1 MIKFLKP
8 QWKTEKNKDI
18 FKSVGFKIK
27 REMNTLRFITAGN
40 VDDGKSTLIG
50 RLLYDSDSIH
60 TDQLG
65 VLKQQTKQEGVEVD
79 LSLITDGLRAER
91 EQGITIDV
99 AYKYFSTQ
107 KRKFIIA
114 DAPGHEQYTRNMITG
129 ASNSDLIII
138 LVDARKGITE
148 QTKRHASI
156 GSLMGI
162 KKAILAINK
171 IDLVDYSEAIFT
183 QIRNDF
189 EQIKSELNYDEIYY
203 IPVSALVGDNIVT
216 KSSATPWYI
225 GKALLETLET
235 IKVDSAIDLES
246 RFQVQWVIRP
256 KDDENHD
263 YRGFSG
269 LVLSGSYSIGDK
281 VKVLPA
287 QLETTIVKIE
297 KNLEIIDTAKAGDNV
312 VLHFEHNIDI
322 SRGDTVVLSN
332 HLPRESNQIDTWV
345 SWLDNAPLQLGK
357 TYLLQHRF
365 KKVRVKVQSVNQKWN
380 INDWKFVPSEEIKLN
395 DIAQI
400 TVKVNQPLYFDAFDK
415 NSKSGNAILID
426 ETSFNTVGA
435 LMFL

>member
-1 MIKFLKP
+1 
-8 QWKTEKNKDI
+8 
-18 FKSVGFKIK
+18 
-27 REMNTLRFITAGN
+27 MNTLRFITAGN

-65 VLKQQTKQEGVEVD
+65 VLKKQTKQEGVDID

-99 AYKYFSTQ
+99 AYKYFSTK

-162 KKAILAINK
+162 KKAIIAINK
-171 IDLVDYSEAIFT
+171 IDLLNYSETTFN
-183 QIRNDF
+183 QIQSDF
-189 EQIKSELNYDEIYY
+189 EAIQSDLNFTEVNY
-203 IPVSALVGDNIVT
+203 IPVSALVGDNIVS
-216 KSSATPWYI
+216 KSENTLWYQ

-235 IKVDSAIDLES
+235 IEVETTEDLAS

-256 KDDENHD
+256 KDEAHHD
-263 YRGFSG
+263 YRGYAG
-269 LVLSGSYSIGDK
+269 LVLSGSYKVGDT
-281 VKVLPA
+281 VIVLPA
-287 QLETTIVKIE
+287 NIATKIVKIE
-297 KNLEIIDTAKAGDNV
+297 KNLESIQVAKAGDNI
-312 VLHFEHNIDI
+312 VLHFENNIDI
-322 SRGDTVVLSN
+322 SRGDSVVLY
-332 HLPRESNQIDTWV
+332 HQLPIESSQIQSWI
-345 SWLDNAPLQLGK
+345 SWLDNTPLQVGK

-365 KKVRVKVQSVNQKWN
+365 KNVRVKIQEVNQKWN
-380 INDWKFVPSEEIKLN
+380 INDWEFTNETEIKLN
-395 DIAQI
+395 DIAQVSLR
-400 TVKVNQPLYFDAFDK
+400 TNQPLFYDAFDK
-415 NSKSGNAILID
+415 NPKSGNAILID
-426 ETSFNTVGA
+426 ETSNNTVGA

>member
-1 MIKFLKP
+1 M
-8 QWKTEKNKDI
+8 KTMK
-18 FKSVGFKIK
+18 
-27 REMNTLRFITAGN
+27 TLRFITAGN

-65 VLKQQTKQEGVEVD
+65 VLQKQTKQEGVDID

-99 AYKYFSTQ
+99 AYKYFSTK

-138 LVDARKGITE
+138 LVDARKGITV

-162 KKAILAINK
+162 KKAIIAVNK
-171 IDLVDYSEAIFT
+171 IDLVNYSEEVFT
-183 QIRNDF
+183 NIKNDF
-189 EQIKSELNYDEIYY
+189 AKISTELLFDEIVY
-203 IPVSALVGDNIVT
+203 IPVSALAGDNIVT
-216 KSSATPWYI
+216 KSSQTPWYS
-225 GKALLETLET
+225 GKALLETLEE
-235 IKVDSAIDLES
+235 IEPKSNINLAS

-256 KDDENHD
+256 KDEENHD
-263 YRGFSG
+263 YRGYAG
-269 LVLSGSYSIGDK
+269 LVLSGKYNVGDK
-281 VKVLPA
+281 VKILPA
-287 QLETTIVKIE
+287 NIETSIVKIE
-297 KNLEIIDTAKAGDNV
+297 INLESVSEVKAGENV
-312 VLHFEHNIDI
+312 VLHFEDNIDI
-322 SRGDTVVLSN
+322 SRGDTVVKFDE
-332 HLPRESNQIDTWV
+332 LPKESNQINTWV

-357 TYLLQHRF
+357 TYILQHRF
-365 KKVRVKVQSVNQKWN
+365 RNVRVKVQAINQKWN
-380 INDWKFVPSEEIKLN
+380 VNDWEFTPAEDIKLN

-400 TVKVNQPLYFDAFDK
+400 SIRTNQPLFFDSFVDNDK
-415 NSKSGNAILID
+415 TGNAILID

-435 LMFL
+435 LMFLEN

>member
-1 MIKFLKP
+1 
-8 QWKTEKNKDI
+8 
-18 FKSVGFKIK
+18 
-27 REMNTLRFITAGN
+27 MNTLRFITAGN

-65 VLKQQTKQEGVEVD
+65 VLKKQTKQEGVDID

-99 AYKYFSTQ
+99 AYKYFSTK

-162 KKAILAINK
+162 KKAIIAINK
-171 IDLVDYSEAIFT
+171 IDLLNYSEATFN
-183 QIRNDF
+183 QIKADF
-189 EQIKSELNYDEIYY
+189 ESIKSGLNFNEIHY

-216 KSSATPWYI
+216 KSENTDWYE
-225 GKALLETLET
+225 GKALLETLESIEVET
-235 IKVDSAIDLES
+235 TEDLAS

-256 KDDENHD
+256 KEEAYHD
-263 YRGFSG
+263 YRGYAG
-269 LVLSGSYSIGDK
+269 LVLSGTYKVGDT
-281 VKVLPA
+281 VIILPA
-287 QLETTIVKIE
+287 NMATKIVKIE
-297 KNLEIIDTAKAGDNV
+297 KNLESIQVAKAGDNI
-312 VLHFEHNIDI
+312 VLHFENNIDI
-322 SRGDTVVLSN
+322 SRGDSVVLYHQLPTESN
-332 HLPRESNQIDTWV
+332 HINSWI
-345 SWLDNAPLQLGK
+345 SWLDNTPLQVGK

-365 KKVRVKVQSVNQKWN
+365 KNVRVKIQEVNQKWN
-380 INDWKFVPSEEIKLN
+380 INDWEFTNEKEIKLN

-400 TVKVNQPLYFDAFDK
+400 RLRTNQPLFYDAFDK
-415 NSKSGNAILID
+415 NPKSGNAILID
-426 ETSFNTVGA
+426 ETSNNTVGA

>member
-1 MIKFLKP
+1 MK
-8 QWKTEKNKDI
+8 
-18 FKSVGFKIK
+18 
-27 REMNTLRFITAGN
+27 TLRFITAGN

-65 VLKQQTKQEGVEVD
+65 VLQKQTKQEGVDID

-99 AYKYFSTQ
+99 AYKYFSTK

-138 LVDARKGITE
+138 LVDARKGITV

-162 KKAILAINK
+162 KKAIIAVNK
-171 IDLVDYSEAIFT
+171 IDLVNYSEEVFT
-183 QIRNDF
+183 NIKNDF
-189 EQIKSELNYDEIYY
+189 AKISTELLFDEIVY
-203 IPVSALVGDNIVT
+203 IPVSALAGANIVT
-216 KSSATPWYI
+216 KSSQTPWYS
-225 GKALLETLET
+225 GKALLETLEE
-235 IKVDSAIDLES
+235 IEPKSNINLAS

-256 KDDENHD
+256 KDEENHD
-263 YRGFSG
+263 YRGYAG
-269 LVLSGSYSIGDK
+269 LILSGKYNVGDK
-281 VKVLPA
+281 VKILPA
-287 QLETTIVKIE
+287 NIETSIAKIE
-297 KNLEIIDTAKAGDNV
+297 KNLESVAEVKAGENV
-312 VLHFEHNIDI
+312 VLHFEDNIDI
-322 SRGDTVVLSN
+322 SRGDTVVKFDE
-332 HLPRESNQIDTWV
+332 LPKESNQINTWI

-357 TYLLQHRF
+357 TYILQHRF
-365 KKVRVKVQSVNQKWN
+365 RNVRVKVQAINQKWN
-380 INDWKFVPSEEIKLN
+380 VNDWEFTPAEDIKLN

-400 TVKVNQPLYFDAFDK
+400 SIRTNQPLFFDSFVDNDK
-415 NSKSGNAILID
+415 TGNAILID

-435 LMFL
+435 LMFLEN

>member
-1 MIKFLKP
+1 
-8 QWKTEKNKDI
+8 
-18 FKSVGFKIK
+18 
-27 REMNTLRFITAGN
+27 MNTLRFITAGN

-65 VLKQQTKQEGVEVD
+65 VLQKQTKQEGVDID

-99 AYKYFSTQ
+99 AYKYFSTK

-162 KKAILAINK
+162 QKAILAINK
-171 IDLVDYSEAIFT
+171 IDLVNYSEDVFKEI
-183 QIRNDF
+183 QSDF
-189 EQIKSELNYDEIYY
+189 EKIKSELNYSSITY
-203 IPVSALVGDNIVT
+203 IPVSALAGDNVVA
-216 KSSATPWYI
+216 KSEKTPWYS
-225 GKALLETLET
+225 GKALLETLEEIEIAST
-235 IKVDSAIDLES
+235 VNLES

-256 KDDENHD
+256 KDEQYHD
-263 YRGFSG
+263 YRGYAG
-269 LVLSGSYSIGDK
+269 LVLSGSYEVGDEI
-281 VKVLPA
+281 VVLPA
-287 QLETTIVKIE
+287 NIITKIKTIE
-297 KNLEIIDTAKAGDNV
+297 KNNISVDKVIAGENV
-312 VLHFEHNIDI
+312 VLHFENNIDI
-322 SRGDTVVLSN
+322 SRGDAIVKKDE
-332 HLPRESNQIDTWV
+332 LPTSANELKSWI
-345 SWLDNAPLQLGK
+345 SWLDDSALQIGK

-365 KKVRVKVQSVNQKWN
+365 KTVRVKIQIINQKWN
-380 INDWKFVPSEEIKLN
+380 INDWEFVAADEIKLN

-400 TVKVNQPLYFDAFDK
+400 TLKTNQPLFYDAFA
-415 NSKSGNAILID
+415 NNPKSGNAILID
-426 ETSFNTVGA
+426 ETSLNTVGA

>member
-1 MIKFLKP
+1 
-8 QWKTEKNKDI
+8 
-18 FKSVGFKIK
+18 
-27 REMNTLRFITAGN
+27 MNTLKFITAGN

-65 VLKQQTKQEGVEVD
+65 VLQKQTKQEGVEID

-99 AYKYFSTQ
+99 AYKYFSTK

-138 LVDARKGITE
+138 LVDARKGITI
-148 QTKRHASI
+148 QTKRHASV

-162 KKAILAINK
+162 KKAIIAVNK
-171 IDLVDYSEAIFT
+171 IDLVNYSETIFNDIKNAFEAIKE
-183 QIRNDF
+183 NL
-189 EQIKSELNYDEIYY
+189 KYDEIAY
-203 IPVSALVGDNIVT
+203 IPVSALVGDNIVE
-216 KSSATPWYI
+216 KSDKTLWYE
-225 GKALLETLET
+225 GDTLLSTLEHIEIQT
-235 IKVDSAIDLES
+235 KENLSP

-263 YRGFSG
+263 YRGYAG
-269 LVLSGSYSIGDK
+269 QVLSGNYQIGDK
-281 VKVLPA
+281 VKVLPSGI
-287 QLETTIVKIE
+287 ETTIVKLEKHQQTIE
-297 KNLEIIDTAKAGDNV
+297 KAIAGENV
-312 VLHFEHNIDI
+312 VFHLADNIDI
-322 SRGDTVVLSN
+322 SRGDSIVKTDNLPIVSN
-332 HLPRESNQIDTWV
+332 ELKTWV
-345 SWLDNAPLQLGK
+345 CWLDNSPLQIGK

-365 KKVRVKVQSVNQKWN
+365 RTVRVKIQAINQKWDVN
-380 INDWKFVPSEEIKLN
+380 RWQFNPANEVKLN
-395 DIAQI
+395 DIGQI
-400 TVKVNQPLYFDAFDK
+400 SLRTNQPLFFDAFTE

-426 ETSFNTVGA
+426 ETNFSTVGA

>member
-1 MIKFLKP
+1 
-8 QWKTEKNKDI
+8 
-18 FKSVGFKIK
+18 
-27 REMNTLRFITAGN
+27 MNTLRFITAGN

-65 VLKQQTKQEGVEVD
+65 VLQKQTKQEGVAFD

-99 AYKYFSTQ
+99 AYKYFSTK

-129 ASNSDLIII
+129 ASNSDLIVI

-162 KKAILAINK
+162 KKAIIAVNK
-171 IDLVDYSEAIFT
+171 IDLLNYSETIFN
-183 QIRNDF
+183 QIKADF
-189 EQIKSELNYDEIYY
+189 EAIKSELNYNEISY

-216 KSSATPWYI
+216 RSENTPWYQ
-225 GKALLETLET
+225 GKALLETLEDIVIET
-235 IKVDSAIDLES
+235 TLNLES

-256 KDDENHD
+256 KDEVNHD
-263 YRGFSG
+263 YRGYAG
-269 LVLSGSYSIGDK
+269 LVLSGSYKVGDEITI
-281 VKVLPA
+281 LPA
-287 QLETTIVKIE
+287 RMTTKIVKIE
-297 KNLEIIDTAKAGDNV
+297 NNLNATDVAKAGDNV
-312 VLHFEHNIDI
+312 VLHFENNIDI
-322 SRGDTVVLSN
+322 SRGDTIVLSN
-332 HLPRESNQIDTWV
+332 QLPTESNQISTWI
-345 SWLDNAPLQLGK
+345 SWLDNAQLQLGK

-365 KKVRVKVQSVNQKWN
+365 KNVRVKIQSINQKWN
-380 INDWKFVPSEEIKLN
+380 INEWQFTATEEIKLN

-400 TVKVNQPLYFDAFDK
+400 TLKTNQPLFFDAFDK
-415 NSKSGNAILID
+415 NAKSGNAILID
-426 ETSFNTVGA
+426 ETTFNTVGA
-435 LMFL
+435 LMFLEN